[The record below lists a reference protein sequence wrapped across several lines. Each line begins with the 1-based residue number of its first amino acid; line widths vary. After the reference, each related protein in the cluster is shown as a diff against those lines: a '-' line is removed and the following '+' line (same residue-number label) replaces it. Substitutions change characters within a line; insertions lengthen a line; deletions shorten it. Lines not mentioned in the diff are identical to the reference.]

1 MGHHLVLKSGN
12 QMDAINMYPWLYT
25 FYYHDVMYHWHV
37 PEYMLCNI
45 FYYPYYVSFCKVEIP
60 FSNYRWF
67 VQSWRNLVG
76 LSMVILCQKW
86 GPVLLK
92 WNRHEQDTWAIQDTL
107 VDWLPKGL
115 ILPNL
120 LGIMIPQSFRETVFN
135 QLVFHEMGKRGT
147 HLPEVYQF
155 GVHVAGNFCFN
166 GDVSLL
172 YWCLNGPWI
181 YSPVALTSIWRVSE
195 RKFCLWM
202 IKTQSNFHHVSPW
215 FQFWWLEPFN
225 VFAQLY
231 LSYIMVGW
239 MVDDLLDEATLRV

>member
-37 PEYMLCNI
+37 PENMLCNI

-120 LGIMIPQSFRETVFN
+120 LGIMITQSFRETVFN
-135 QLVFHEMGKRGT
+135 QLVFHEMGKRGI
-147 HLPEVYQF
+147 
-155 GVHVAGNFCFN
+155 FN
-166 GDVSLL
+166 GSPKSL
-172 YWCLNGPWI
+172 
-181 YSPVALTSIWRVSE
+181 SIWGSCC
-195 RKFCLWM
+195 RKFLFQWWCFASVLVPEWSM
-202 IKTQSNFHHVSPW
+202 NLLTGGSNLHLKSFGT
-215 FQFWWLEPFN
+215 EI
-225 VFAQLY
+225 
-231 LSYIMVGW
+231 LSM
-239 MVDDLLDEATLRV
+239 DDQDPK